1 MIALALLQVVAT
13 AYATVWA
20 LYLLVFLAAA
30 SVLQPR
36 ARVNK
41 HKTKLLWPTLA
52 IIVPAHN
59 MAHVIAQCIG
69 SLLRC
74 HYPQDNVTIYVV
86 ADHCTDDTAVRAE
99 AMGATALTREDGLQG
114 KTYTLAWSIDM
125 LTQRSIT
132 PDLYVI
138 TDATVQVGPYF
149 LTALAEGWQ
158 RGEDI
163 ITSCAT
169 VSPANQKWYA
179 RCLGLMLVHRNLQ
192 GWCRERLGL
201 SAWLEGRGMAYS
213 REYIQRFGWHL
224 ALPTGPQSSHPT
236 EDWRHGVRIV
246 EQGYR
251 VAFTSKAAVVTPL
264 RNSLVAATQQG
275 ARWERGRLINAGT
288 HALRLLSHGLKQRE
302 LIKICAALDAIQ
314 PPVALLAALTVV
326 LAVPAMLFPRV
337 SWLGLWAFVPF
348 ILTGLYGII
357 VVLRGYRE
365 GIHVVTMLWAPIYIV
380 WRCTSFVLA
389 WVFLDRLGPLGRPKK
404 QSRHLQ

>member
-1 MIALALLQVVAT
+1 MIAFALLQAVAT
-13 AYATVWA
+13 AYATLWA
-20 LYLLVFLAAA
+20 LYLLAFLFAA
-30 SVLQPR
+30 SILKPS
-36 ARVNK
+36 ARG
-41 HKTKLLWPTLA
+41 TKRDIESLWPTLA

-59 MAHVIAQCIG
+59 MAHVIAQCVD

-74 HYPQDNVTIYVV
+74 YYPQDNVTIYVI
-86 ADHCTDDTAVRAE
+86 ADHCTDDTAARA
-99 AMGATALTREDGLQG
+99 AAAGATVLTRQGGPQG
-114 KTYTLAWSIDM
+114 KTYTLAWSIET
-125 LTQRSIT
+125 LTQRSIA
-132 PDLYVI
+132 PELYVI
-138 TDATVQVGPYF
+138 TDATVQVDPHF

-158 RGEDI
+158 QGENI

-179 RCLGLMLVHRNLQ
+179 RCLGLMLVHRHLQ

-213 REYIQRFGWHL
+213 RDYIQRFGWHL

-246 EQGYR
+246 EHGYR
-251 VAFTSKAAVVTPL
+251 VAFTAKAKVVTPL

-337 SWLGLWAFVPF
+337 GRLGLWAFVPF
-348 ILTGLYGII
+348 ILTGLYGLI
-357 VVLRGYRE
+357 VVVRGHRE

-380 WRCTSFVLA
+380 WRCTSFILA
-389 WVFLDRLGPLGRPKK
+389 WFFLDRLGPLGRLKK
-404 QSRHLQ
+404 EGRRLQ

>member
-1 MIALALLQVVAT
+1 MIALALSQAIAT
-13 AYATVWA
+13 AYATIWA

-30 SVLQPR
+30 GMRNPH

-41 HKTKLLWPTLA
+41 RTTELLSPTLA

-59 MAHVIAQCIG
+59 MAHVIAQCVD

-74 HYPQDNVTIYVV
+74 HYPQDHVTIYVV
-86 ADHCTDDTAVRAE
+86 ADHCTDDTAACAE
-99 AMGATALTREDGLQG
+99 AAGATVLTRQDGPQG
-114 KTYTLAWSIDM
+114 KTYTLAWSIDT

-138 TDATVQVGPYF
+138 TDATVQVDPHF
-149 LTALAEGWQ
+149 LAALAEGWQ
-158 RGEDI
+158 QGEDI

-169 VSPANQKWYA
+169 VSPANRKWYA

-213 REYIQRFGWHL
+213 RDYIQRFGWHL
-224 ALPTGPQSSHPT
+224 ALPTGLQSSHPT

-251 VAFTSKAAVVTPL
+251 VAFAPTATVVTPL

-288 HALRLLSHGLKQRE
+288 HALRLLYHGLKQRE
-302 LIKICAALDAIQ
+302 LIKVCAALDAIQ
-314 PPVALLAALTVV
+314 PPVALLGALTIV
-326 LAVPAMLFPRV
+326 LALSAMWFPSV
-337 SWLGLWAFVPF
+337 GWLGLWAFVPF
-348 ILTGLYGII
+348 VLTGVYGLI
-357 VVLRGYRE
+357 VAARGHRE
-365 GIHVVTMLWAPIYIV
+365 GIHFVTVFWAPIYIV
-380 WRCTSFVLA
+380 WRCISFVLA
-389 WVFLDRLGPLGRPKK
+389 WVFLDRLGHLGQLKK
-404 QSRHLQ
+404 PNRRLT